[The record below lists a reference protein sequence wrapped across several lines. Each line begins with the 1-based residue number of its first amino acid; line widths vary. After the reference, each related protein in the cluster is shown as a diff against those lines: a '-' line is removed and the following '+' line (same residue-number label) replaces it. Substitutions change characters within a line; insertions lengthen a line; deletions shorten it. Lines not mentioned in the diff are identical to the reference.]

1 MPVGR
6 EERKG
11 LETFMEQ
18 HTSDQQG
25 FDASSDDIFEKHC
38 TLCGAKLTRD
48 EIGLYKKL
56 VNRGATTFHCKT
68 CLCEE
73 FHMTPKQ
80 ADDMIAN
87 FRAQGCVLFC

>member
-1 MPVGR
+1 MSVGR
-6 EERKG
+6 EKRKG

-38 TLCGAKLTRD
+38 ALCGAKLTRD